1 MTNIKNLSEV
11 ARTLME
17 SDAKFDQDI
26 CKMTILFP
34 LLETLGYDATVA
46 GDFILNP
53 AYVNDGEYKMD
64 YGLRGAEE
72 ESIKTMIKM
81 IDFDAEPGL
90 EFANI
95 RKCIMPGD
103 GVEYILITDCFNY
116 YVYANAEGG
125 VTFIDVVSF
134 NICNLTNAAIKSFS
148 ILHNPN
154 TNSRQDYALNDE
166 EDETPALTAVDN
178 KYTKTTKQKSK
189 PKQAKEVVSGTVLPI
204 VIGSICVI
212 IILSAALFGFF
223 ERSNIDNWYQVQF
236 AHDKIALNYH
246 TLKGNVAIST
256 YEDRLNVVN
265 VKITN
270 SNLPANTNVTL
281 TLKSSNDQS
290 LVVDVLTGADGGIN
304 KDVDIGAA
312 WKNSDITVTASLVFN
327 TYQTVE
333 ATTKYGQYGQFL
345 VSLEGDKFVIGNSK
359 TYYDYDA
366 IDQFIKQQEADR
378 AAAELKAI
386 REYFANYT
394 IVKYSNGDM
403 CFYPKG
409 YDTDDWDTAN
419 NNITSTNKSYAKIYY
434 SAATKT
440 GTFYYVTG
448 TFMKSASWPAGE
460 FILSDTVNSYNLSI
474 KNGRFK
480 YHMNK
485 YSSVTGWCQF
495 DIEGISSLIPTL
507 TQIYSSDAA
516 TIEFKDIQKVSISQ
530 ADKDAVLG
538 IIDLYTKYFAGG
550 AITLNPDWF
559 TKQ

>member
-1 MTNIKNLSEV
+1 MSNIRNLSEV

-64 YGLRGAEE
+64 YGLRGVGE

-125 VTFIDVVSF
+125 VTFIDVISF

-148 ILHNPN
+148 VLQNPN
-154 TNSRQDYALNDE
+154 TNSRQDFALNDE
-166 EDETPALTAVDN
+166 EEETPALTPTDN
-178 KYTKTTKQKSK
+178 KYTKTKKQKSK
-189 PKQAKEVVSGTVLPI
+189 PEQAKEVVSGTLLPI

-212 IILSAALFGFF
+212 IILSSALFGFF
-223 ERSNIDNWYQVQF
+223 ERGNIDNWYKVQF
-236 AHDKIALNYH
+236 AHDEVTLNYH

-256 YEDRLNVVN
+256 YDNRLNVVN

-290 LVVDVLTGADGGIN
+290 LVVDVLTSADGGIN
-304 KDVDIGAA
+304 KDIDIGAA

-327 TYQTVE
+327 TYQTAE
-333 ATTKYGQYGQFL
+333 ATSKYGQYGQFL
-345 VSLEGDKFVIGNSK
+345 VSLDGDKFVIGNST

-366 IDQFIKQQEADR
+366 IDQLIKQQEADR

-495 DIEGISSLIPTL
+495 DTEGISSLIPTL

-516 TIEFKDIQKVSISQ
+516 TIEFKDIQKVAISQ

-559 TKQ
+559 TK